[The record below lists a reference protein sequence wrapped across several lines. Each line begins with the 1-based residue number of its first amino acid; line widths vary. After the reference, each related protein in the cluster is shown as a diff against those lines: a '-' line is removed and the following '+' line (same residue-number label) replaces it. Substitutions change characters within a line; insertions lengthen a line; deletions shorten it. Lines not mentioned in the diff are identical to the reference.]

1 MQLSTKNRTA
11 ALLTLAALA
20 AGSYASAARATV
32 FENKWVAGQRLS
44 YDMTLSDSRISM
56 AGSRNSPMLP
66 MGIPLTIDLTG
77 KGAID
82 LDTQSVADD
91 GTGIVAM
98 RVPNLQIDGSV
109 MTFNVTIKMKD
120 GKGQFLMNGKSMGD
134 AAGFD
139 VSAMTSPPV
148 ALKIGKGGDVLGFV
162 PLAGAAKVP
171 AKTDKKSPFP
181 IDFQSIM
188 QSAMGNVMPQLWPAR
203 DLKDGESWSVEPT
216 VALPGKDAAKLGTV
230 NLKLVGA
237 EKIDGR
243 DVQHVTVQGELNI
256 NKEMAA
262 EMAKAR
268 PAALAAA
275 NAGNIDRVKQV
286 INGDIWFDAAA
297 GQMVRAVM
305 KLHLQSE
312 GSGTAKSRIDDDA
325 AAPKPWTSTQEFEG
339 TMRLNLRS
347 VSTSPLITTAAP
359 VVKAPA
365 LDVKPAVDV
374 APKM

>member
-1 MQLSTKNRTA
+1 MKLITKNRTA
-11 ALLTLAALA
+11 SLFTLAALA

-32 FENKWVAGQRLS
+32 FENKWIAGQRLS
-44 YDMTLSDSRISM
+44 YDMTLSDSRLSL
-56 AGSRNSPMLP
+56 AGSRNAPMLP
-66 MGIPLTIDLTG
+66 MGIPLTIDLSG

-91 GTGIVAM
+91 GTGIVAV
-98 RVPNLQIDGSV
+98 RVPTLQINGSV
-109 MTFNVTIKMKD
+109 MTFNVAIKMKD

-162 PLAGAAKVP
+162 PLAGAALAP
-171 AKTDKKSPFP
+171 AKPDKKSPFP
-181 IDFQSIM
+181 IDFQSMM

-203 DLKDGESWSVEPT
+203 DLKDGESWSIEPT

-230 NLKLVGA
+230 NLKLIGA

-275 NAGNIDRVKQV
+275 SPGAIDRVKQV

-297 GQMVRAVM
+297 GQMVRTVM
-305 KLHLQSE
+305 KVHLQSE
-312 GSGTAKSRIDDDA
+312 GSGAAKSRLDDDD

-339 TMRLNLRS
+339 TVNLNLRG
-347 VSTSPLITTAAP
+347 VSTAPVLATTAP
-359 VVKAPA
+359 VVKVPA
-365 LDVKPAVDV
+365 VDAKPAADV
-374 APKM
+374 APKK